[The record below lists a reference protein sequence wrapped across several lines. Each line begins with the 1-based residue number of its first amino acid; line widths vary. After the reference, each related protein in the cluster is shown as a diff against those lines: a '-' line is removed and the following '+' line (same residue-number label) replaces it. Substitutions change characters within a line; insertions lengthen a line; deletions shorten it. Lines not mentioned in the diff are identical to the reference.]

1 MELAMQSPIESMRAG
16 QQATRIAATD
26 GSFQTDDTDRVV
38 LHIDDGRHYIVLCE
52 SDGVTRVYDAD
63 EDGEIG
69 SWIAHASGFSLEDAI
84 EKLAAFQ
91 DLPSHDLLTAVVQ
104 VRVSQ
109 RLQRARLAR
118 GRPAPTRPGFI
129 YAPLAGDGSPRPGP
143 SLHMGRTSKTASTPG
158 KPAELALDFAPE
170 VNVGPSTD
178 VRPTTLESRASGQ
191 MPRLVAALAGTR

>member
-1 MELAMQSPIESMRAG
+1 MAMM
-16 QQATRIAATD
+16 TRTPEIVATD
-26 GSFQTDDTDRVV
+26 GSFQIDDTDRVV
-38 LHIDDGRHYIVLCE
+38 LHIDDERHYTVLCE

-69 SWIAHASGFSLEDAI
+69 CWMAYTSGNSLEEAI
-84 EKLAAFQ
+84 GKLAEYL
-91 DLPSHDLLTAVVQ
+91 DLSLRDLLTAVVQ
-104 VRVSQ
+104 VRVGQ

-118 GRPAPTRPGFI
+118 GRPKPTRPGLI
-129 YAPLAGDGSPRPGP
+129 HALAGDGSPRPGP

-178 VRPTTLESRASGQ
+178 VRPTTLESHVSGQ
-191 MPRLVAALAGTR
+191 TPQPLPVVALAGTR